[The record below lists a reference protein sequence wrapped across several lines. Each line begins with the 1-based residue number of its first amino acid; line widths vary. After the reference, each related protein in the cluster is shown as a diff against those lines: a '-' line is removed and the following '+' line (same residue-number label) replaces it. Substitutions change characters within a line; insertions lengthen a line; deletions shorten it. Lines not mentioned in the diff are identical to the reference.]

1 METVLLVLDFL
12 CPLFFFFLGR
22 SQKGLLRR
30 ILVRESLVT
39 FLLALLLA
47 PAALLW
53 CSLTVQGIVT
63 AGLFCTQFLLL
74 AKASCRISQRKL
86 QKR

>member
-1 METVLLVLDFL
+1 METVFLVLDFF

-30 ILVRESLVT
+30 ILVRESLVP

-47 PAALLW
+47 PAAFLW
-53 CSLTVQGIVT
+53 CDLAVQGIVT
-63 AGLFCTQFLLL
+63 AGLFCTQFFLL
-74 AKASCRISQRKL
+74 AKESCRISKRKL
-86 QKR
+86 QKP